1 MNCAQSLR
9 SLLRLTATTALWAA
23 ALTAPLV
30 EARGERQLSGPTTL
44 GSKDRVSVILDREK
58 GDDGTY
64 VVLKVVVPQDVKIDA
79 FMLPSPPRIV
89 LDLDGA
95 SIKRSE
101 SYAVPA
107 NGVVKQV
114 RLGAY
119 PSKLRVVVDLTKAE
133 APKYD
138 WKAGKRQVILRMLE
152 DAATPQP
159 PLQQVAKASEPPKDA
174 APTEKAAAVR
184 EIHSLPS
191 ETAPKLPA
199 GDANSRDLPDATEP
213 KSASLGESESA
224 DVMPAQGVAQAP
236 AKVESVKIEKEV
248 LAPPTSEKEQVKDV
262 AEAGA
267 AAGTLG
273 AAAASSSSALPKQ
286 GLPVSGS
293 LKIVGY
299 RFEYTEPGK
308 KPVLKITLNSDGA
321 KAQISKV
328 DATTYKIVVPKSSL
342 ANEDLVLP
350 QFPPAE
356 FVGFIMVMSE
366 EVGES
371 VEITISIEEG
381 VSLTTLVHGDEI
393 WVSPP
398 GA

>member
-1 MNCAQSLR
+1 
-9 SLLRLTATTALWAA
+9 
-23 ALTAPLV
+23 
-30 EARGERQLSGPTTL
+30 
-44 GSKDRVSVILDREK
+44 
-58 GDDGTY
+58 
-64 VVLKVVVPQDVKIDA
+64 
-79 FMLPSPPRIV
+79 
-89 LDLDGA
+89 
-95 SIKRSE
+95 
-101 SYAVPA
+101 
-107 NGVVKQV
+107 
-114 RLGAY
+114 
-119 PSKLRVVVDLTKAE
+119 
-133 APKYD
+133 
-138 WKAGKRQVILRMLE
+138 
-152 DAATPQP
+152 
-159 PLQQVAKASEPPKDA
+159 
-174 APTEKAAAVR
+174 
-184 EIHSLPS
+184 
-191 ETAPKLPA
+191 
-199 GDANSRDLPDATEP
+199 
-213 KSASLGESESA
+213 
-224 DVMPAQGVAQAP
+224 
-236 AKVESVKIEKEV
+236 V